1 MMLRCEELA
10 ARLIDRE
17 VTDGAVLGALRGR
30 YLNVLVTDDAA
41 ARAVLTRAGEGG
53 HTGNK

>member
-17 VTDGAVLGALRGR
+17 VTDGAVLGISYGR
-30 YLNVLVTDDAA
+30 SLA
-41 ARAVLTRAGEGG
+41 
-53 HTGNK
+53 

>member
-1 MMLRCEELA
+1 MIA
-10 ARLIDRE
+10 APYRND
-17 VTDGAVLGALRGR
+17 VALRGR

-53 HTGNK
+53 HAGDK